1 MAIRNVNGRNV
12 YILEPR
18 EPTGKTTSGRSW
30 ATLYSDLRW
39 QVWEEIQKNEAAMLK
54 MEMASAKVRKDYYDD
69 KIKVLQ
75 DQRKQLQ
82 SAALKAERGNT
93 SSAYSEA
100 LRAAQGLERMSRTSG
115 GKIVTKEVIQKD
127 MFGEPVIDPATGQVK
142 TIPVTTTTEAVGGV
156 DPTAFKI
163 YKTIADRFLA
173 GEATEAEVKEAAAE
187 AGISPEAAVP
197 PSEGEAP
204 AAEGKAPA
212 PAGPTI
218 DQQIEAL
225 DRDLEQLLLQRQ
237 AAGGGLDANL
247 LGRTR
252 ESFASQVGVIG
263 QGGGPFGLAPRRR
276 RTMPYVQESLAQERI
291 DQFLQDREQFI
302 SGFEKQKI
310 DQLDSEVAKLEQ
322 LKKARQDVSLIVADD
337 PEDIRNQALLGGLDD
352 EIERQ
357 NRTIRLATD
366 DVGKAREQ
374 AALQVRRRIE
384 SDERFTPRAP
394 GELLRRDIRRDA
406 APPQPIRPAAT
417 ATVSMGEPTIEAA
430 PRPSGGMEDLGLEP
444 MSPEERQAAEEA
456 VRAAG
461 VEGRKAEGELPAV
474 ETEQRPLPAYE
485 RAFEPEPRP
494 AGLGG
499 VPETPVPVGPP
510 IELDEPSAIR
520 NPDILDQSGFVPAPD
535 LVEDARGYFRGM
547 TIQRGDE
554 RPKTIRFPERYFGGE
569 KEMVKEYLKERI
581 REAAPVGVD
590 QSQEIEAVEAG
601 PPQASSRQRKDKY
614 KFDVV
619 SEGTKLAR
627 TPKKLQRLAKTN
639 LPEENRPEHYVIVDK
654 LYDVNRGK
662 EQAFKMTYD
671 EISRAFQNDPQKR
684 ADAHKYLV
692 AKDILEADVSEPLA

>member
-12 YILEPR
+12 YVLEPR
-18 EPTGKTTSGRSW
+18 QPTGKTTSGRSW

-54 MEMASAKVRKDYYDD
+54 MELSSAKMRKDYYDD

-82 SAALKAERGNT
+82 AAALKGERGDPGSANRDYLAGARIIQRDEEAT
-93 SSAYSEA
+93 SK
-100 LRAAQGLERMSRTSG
+100 QIRT
-115 GKIVTKEVIQKD
+115 
-127 MFGEPVIDPATGQVK
+127 K
-142 TIPVTTTTEAVGGV
+142 TIPGITVQLKSGPVTTGESKEITETVREG
-156 DPTAFKI
+156 
-163 YKTIADRFLA
+163 A
-173 GEATEAEVKEAAAE
+173 GLPGEVREGLLRRMRLMDQQ
-187 AGISPEAAVP
+187 AGLIDQQA
-197 PSEGEAP
+197 EAP
-204 AAEGKAPA
+204 AEGAKVA

-237 AAGGGLDANL
+237 AATSGLDADL
-247 LGRTR
+247 LRRTR
-252 ESFASQVGVIG
+252 EGFAEQVGVIG
-263 QGGGPFGLAPRRR
+263 QGGGMFGLAPRRR
-276 RTMPYVQESLAQERI
+276 RTAPFVQQELAQERI
-291 DQFLQDREQFI
+291 EEFVPAYQAQQRKVEEEQKKLSDLQRAREDVILLITPEEAADRETM
-302 SGFEKQKI
+302 S
-310 DQLDSEVAKLEQ
+310 
-322 LKKARQDVSLIVADD
+322 
-337 PEDIRNQALLGGLDD
+337 RNEALLAGLNE
-352 EIERQ
+352 EIETQ
-357 NRTIRLATD
+357 KSAVQTAMQPLVD
-366 DVGKAREQ
+366 LQ
-374 AALQVRRRIE
+374 AEV
-384 SDERFTPRAP
+384 TPREP
-394 GELLRRDIRRDA
+394 GELLLRDRRFRDA
-406 APPQPIRPAAT
+406 EPRMAQPPRVPSVT
-417 ATVSMGEPTIEAA
+417 AGEPDFEVVPPPPPT
-430 PRPSGGMEDLGLEP
+430 GGMEDLGLEP
-444 MSPEERQAAEEA
+444 MTDEERMLAEEA
-456 VRAAG
+456 VRS
-461 VEGRKAEGELPAV
+461 VNIERPKPEGELPPV
-474 ETEQRPLPAYE
+474 ETERRPLPPYE

-520 NPDILDQSGFVPAPD
+520 NPDILDRSDYIPAPD
-535 LVEDARGYFRGM
+535 LIEDARGYFRGM

-554 RPKTIRFPERYFGGE
+554 RPKTIRFPERHFGGE
-569 KEMVKEYLKERI
+569 TEMVKEYLKERI

-601 PPQASSRQRKDKY
+601 PPQSSSRQRKDKY

-662 EQAFKMTYD
+662 EQSFKMTYD

-684 ADAHKYLV
+684 SDAHKYLV
-692 AKDILEADVSEPLA
+692 AKDILEADVAEPLA